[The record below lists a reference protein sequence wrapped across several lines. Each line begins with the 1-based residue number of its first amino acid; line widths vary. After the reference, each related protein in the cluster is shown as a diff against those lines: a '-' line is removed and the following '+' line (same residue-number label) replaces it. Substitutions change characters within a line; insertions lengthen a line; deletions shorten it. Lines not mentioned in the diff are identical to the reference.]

1 MKKTILIII
10 IFLQFGKVE
19 AQGNVGLQIIGNWN
33 ITNINSEGDEVLS
46 TTKWIFL
53 NDGKCNVY
61 IDNQLMQSY
70 FYTITNTE
78 CDSGL
83 IDNENFHLKLQSTS
97 DQKLV
102 ECYIFMG
109 FANIDGLQT
118 LSLLA
123 YGATDPILFKKVL

>member
-70 FYTITNTE
+70 F
-78 CDSGL
+78 L
-83 IDNENFHLKLQSTS
+83 IFF
-97 DQKLV
+97 QK
-102 ECYIFMG
+102 CFWQ
-109 FANIDGLQT
+109 N
-118 LSLLA
+118 
-123 YGATDPILFKKVL
+123 